1 MTRKVQT
8 DVVLGKPSYS
18 LLNSIVQK
26 ISSTRLVSK
35 FFARNLYR
43 IDGFYLKLNH
53 GKRTLTQ
60 VLAGFPVVLLT
71 TTGARSGLPRSMP
84 LACIPDPQHA
94 DRFAVIASNLGQPH
108 HPAWYYNLRAHPQA
122 TGVIDGKRKTYLAHE
137 ASDEEYA
144 RFWQIAI
151 EIYPGYQLYQQR
163 LGKRRIPIM
172 VLIEEAA

>member
-1 MTRKVQT
+1 M
-8 DVVLGKPSYS
+8 DLGKPSYS

-43 IDGFYLKLNH
+43 IDEFYLKLNH

-108 HPAWYYNLRAHPQA
+108 HPAWYYNLRAHPRA
-122 TGVIDGKRKTYLAHE
+122 TGVIDRKSKTYLAHE

-144 RFWQIAI
+144 RFWQMAI
-151 EIYPGYQLYQQR
+151 EIYPGYQRYQQR
-163 LGKRRIPIM
+163 LGTRRIPIM
-172 VLIEEAA
+172 VLTVDES